1 MNCSRCQGLLCFSEL
16 REEAGGLV
24 TEGAPAFRCIL
35 CGERIDSVILMNRAR
50 GAARSEPYR
59 RPVSVVMKE
68 PLMASILDTIGGG
81 RVGKQGIYERCDHET
96 GGGDLLFLPE
106 NPR

>member
-1 MNCSRCQGLLCFSEL
+1 
-16 REEAGGLV
+16 
-24 TEGAPAFRCIL
+24 
-35 CGERIDSVILMNRAR
+35 
-50 GAARSEPYR
+50 
-59 RPVSVVMKE
+59 
-68 PLMASILDTIGGG
+68 MASILDTIGGG